1 MSVIHPRQLFAILFS
16 CGLLLS
22 NSSLAQKVN
31 EDEEPEKN
39 AEAAV
44 VLPATPQTENL
55 VTFYQSETQSFAID
69 LNSLS
74 IPGDGSVRYSLIA
87 TSQAGAKN
95 ISYEA
100 IRCNSYDKKILALG
114 RSDKSWVTP
123 KKSEWLRISSRSYNK
138 QHSILASEYFCAGLT
153 ITGKVS
159 QIAGKLKLA
168 KP

>member
-1 MSVIHPRQLFAILFS
+1 MSVIQPRHFLTILFS
-16 CGLLLS
+16 TCALLGAS
-22 NSSLAQKVN
+22 AAAQKVT

-44 VLPATPQTENL
+44 VLPTPPQAENL
-55 VTFYQSETQSFAID
+55 VEFYRSDSQSFAID

-100 IRCNSYDKKILALG
+100 IRCASFDNKILAVG
-114 RSDKSWVTP
+114 RADKSWVTP
-123 KKSEWLRISSRSYNK
+123 KKSTWLSISSRSYNK
-138 QHSILASEYFCAGLT
+138 QHSVLATEFFCTGLT
-153 ITGKVS
+153 IAGKVN

>member
-1 MSVIHPRQLFAILFS
+1 MSIFQMRPLFIVLVGS
-16 CGLLLS
+16 SLLLC
-22 NSSLAQKVN
+22 SLAQAQKIN
-31 EDEEPEKN
+31 EDDEPEKN
-39 AEAAV
+39 AEAAL
-44 VLPATPQTENL
+44 VLPAPPQAENL

-87 TSQAGAKN
+87 TSQGGAKN

-100 IRCNSYDKKILALG
+100 IRCASFDNKILAVG
-114 RSDKSWVTP
+114 RADKSWVTP
-123 KKSEWLRISSRSYNK
+123 KKSTWLSISSRSYNK
-138 QHSILASEYFCAGLT
+138 QHSVLASEFFCAGLT
-153 ITGKVS
+153 IAGKVN